1 MADRRAFA
9 ARLIG
14 ALGSVLVLALLL
26 TAVASAVE
34 PDEILADPATEARAR
49 AISKGLRCLVCQN
62 ESIDESNAELARDL
76 RVLVRERL
84 QAGDSDEAVTAYV
97 VSRYGDFVL
106 LDPPFKA
113 ATYALWLGP
122 LAIGAFAFGLAV
134 VFYRR
139 RAGNA
144 EPPPLSEDDERRLA
158 TLTDRAEP

>member
-9 ARLIG
+9 SRLIG

-34 PDEILADPATEARAR
+34 PDEILADPAIEARAR
-49 AISKGLRCLVCQN
+49 SISKGLRCLVCQN

-84 QAGDSDEAVTAYV
+84 QAGDSDEVVTAYI

-122 LAIGAFAFGLAV
+122 LAIAAFAFGLVV

>member
-1 MADRRAFA
+1 MADRRASA

-14 ALGSVLVLALLL
+14 ALLSVLGLALLL
-26 TAVASAVE
+26 ATAASAVE
-34 PDEILADPATEARAR
+34 PDEILADPALEARAR
-49 AISKGLRCLVCQN
+49 AVSKGLRCLVCQN

-76 RVLVRERL
+76 RLLVRQRL
-84 QAGDSDEAVTAYV
+84 QAGDSDEAVTTYI

-122 LAIGAFAFGLAV
+122 LAITAFALGLVV

-139 RAGNA
+139 RAGRSEA
-144 EPPPLSEDDERRLA
+144 APLNEDDERRLA
-158 TLTDRAEP
+158 TLIDRAEP

>member
-9 ARLIG
+9 SRLIG
-14 ALGSVLVLALLL
+14 ALLSMLLL
-26 TAVASAVE
+26 AAAASAVE
-34 PDEILADPATEARAR
+34 PDEILPDPAIEARAR

-76 RVLVRERL
+76 RVLVRQRL
-84 QAGDSDEAVTAYV
+84 KAGDSDAAVTAYI

-122 LAIGAFAFGLAV
+122 LAIAAFALGLVV

-139 RAGNA
+139 RAGRA
-144 EPPPLSEDDERRLA
+144 DPPPLSEEDERRLA

>member
-14 ALGSVLVLALLL
+14 ALLAVLLLAPVLV
-26 TAVASAVE
+26 TAASAVE
-34 PDEILADPATEARAR
+34 PDEIVADPAIEARAR

-76 RVLVRERL
+76 RLLVRQRL
-84 QAGDSDEAVTAYV
+84 QAGDSDQAVTAYI

-122 LAIGAFAFGLAV
+122 LAIAAFALGFV
-134 VFYRR
+134 FVFYRR
-139 RAGNA
+139 RAGRSEA
-144 EPPPLSEDDERRLA
+144 APLSADDERRLA
-158 TLTDRAEP
+158 KLLDRNDP

>member
-14 ALGSVLVLALLL
+14 ALLAVLLL
-26 TAVASAVE
+26 ATVARAVE
-34 PDEILADPATEARAR
+34 PDEIVADPAIEARAR

-76 RVLVRERL
+76 RLLVRQRL
-84 QAGDSDEAVTAYV
+84 QAGDSDQAVTAYI

-113 ATYALWLGP
+113 QTYALWLGP
-122 LAIGAFAFGLAV
+122 LAIAAFALGFV
-134 VFYRR
+134 FVFYRR
-139 RAGNA
+139 RAGRSEA
-144 EPPPLSEDDERRLA
+144 APLSEDDERRLA
-158 TLTDRAEP
+158 KLIDRNDP